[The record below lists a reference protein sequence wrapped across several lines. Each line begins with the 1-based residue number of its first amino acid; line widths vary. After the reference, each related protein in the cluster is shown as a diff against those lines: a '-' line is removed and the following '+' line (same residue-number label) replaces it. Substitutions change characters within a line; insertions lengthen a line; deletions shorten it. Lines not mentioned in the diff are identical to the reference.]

1 MAKQIDIKTI
11 DNYTQLEWQNWVY
24 VTVGRRRHPLTGGWE
39 MAYRG
44 VATSVTKSWYSGTV
58 TVHFAFGDY
67 PYYTFG
73 EEFRVS
79 VKPISAA
86 VSWASVFEKGARVK

>member
-1 MAKQIDIKTI
+1 MTREIDIKTI
-11 DNYTQLEWQNWVY
+11 ENYTQRDWQQWVY

-44 VATSVTKSWYSGTV
+44 VATLVTKSWYNDGV

-67 PYYTFG
+67 PQYTFG

-79 VKPISAA
+79 VKPISSA
-86 VSWASVFEKGARVK
+86 VSWASVFEKGKGAK